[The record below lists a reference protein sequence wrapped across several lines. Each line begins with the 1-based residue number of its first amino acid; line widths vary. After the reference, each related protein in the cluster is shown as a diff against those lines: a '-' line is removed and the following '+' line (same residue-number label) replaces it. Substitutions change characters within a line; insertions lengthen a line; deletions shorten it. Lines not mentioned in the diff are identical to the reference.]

1 MSCYPS
7 EKQKLLQLTI
17 KTRIVIK
24 AYYLLLI
31 LSKIILTMPLVGT
44 TLLTEFCNYTEI
56 FHISALFYY
65 TYEYRIYGIIVMN
78 KTNQSSISFIFS
90 QNFTTATYHTLFERK
105 NIYYK
110 VKENTHKNTNVKI
123 SKIIMWIRL
132 LALHDLLQ

>member
-44 TLLTEFCNYTEI
+44 TLLTEFCNYTEM

-78 KTNQSSISFIFS
+78 KTNQSSISFYFFS
-90 QNFTTATYHTLFERK
+90 KFYNCYIPHSFWKEKHLLQSERK
-105 NIYYK
+105 Y
-110 VKENTHKNTNVKI
+110 T
-123 SKIIMWIRL
+123 
-132 LALHDLLQ
+132 